1 MRLFTMTSSKR
12 HRFNSRPGPAHMTT
26 LWKQLHEVGV
36 WPCCAGLLQPERRA
50 ARISSGRTL
59 PEAAVRWSVR
69 REEPSSRT
77 VLSQIVWA
85 GLQRAELILEE
96 GGGLPGDFSSLGRN
110 FHIWEKKLSWERNF
124 LILLATLF
132 FSITAL

>member
-12 HRFNSRPGPAHMTT
+12 RRFNSRPCPAHMTA
-26 LWKQLHEVGV
+26 LWKQLREVGV
-36 WPCCAGLLQPERRA
+36 SPCCAGLLQPERRA

-69 REEPSSRT
+69 REEPSSHT
-77 VLSQIVWA
+77 VPSQIVWA
-85 GLQRAELILEE
+85 GLQRAGLILEE
-96 GGGLPGDFSSLGRN
+96 AGGLPGHFSSPGRN
-110 FHIWEKKLSWERNF
+110 FHIREKKLSWERNF